1 MANHLTKLDVAR
13 HQLGTALDLFIRDRD
28 PIAVQCLACGGG
40 EVIEGIATVENLRP
54 FSTHMLESVPDLDMK
69 KIRRLRNQ
77 YWNAF
82 KHLTTHGGEPRDDA
96 ETLATFDDSKND
108 AALFI
113 GWHDYFAVTGRL
125 PLPVQVFQLWWF
137 SLNEE
142 KLAPGAD
149 LHTIRALFPD
159 IMRDGRA
166 EQKRRLRRTV
176 EKYRDNA
183 ETLADPRTEDNPLC
197 FPASV
202 FKTHT

>member
-1 MANHLTKLDVAR
+1 
-13 HQLGTALDLFIRDRD
+13 
-28 PIAVQCLACGGG
+28 
-40 EVIEGIATVENLRP
+40 
-54 FSTHMLESVPDLDMK
+54 
-69 KIRRLRNQ
+69 
-77 YWNAF
+77 
-82 KHLTTHGGEPRDDA
+82 
-96 ETLATFDDSKND
+96 
-108 AALFI
+108 
-113 GWHDYFAVTGRL
+113 
-125 PLPVQVFQLWWF
+125 LPVQVFQLWWF